1 ISTKSSNM
9 FFSII
14 IPLYNRPVEIKELLA
29 SLTEQEYKNFEVI
42 IVEDGSSRPSEDI
55 VARFE
60 DTLDVHYFYKENEG
74 QGFARNYGFERAKGD
89 FFIVF
94 DSDIIVP
101 TDYFKNVLIGLQ
113 RNNWDAFG
121 GPDAAHK
128 SFTAIQKA
136 ISYSMTSPFTTGGI
150 RGNKKHV
157 GQFHPRSFNMGLS
170 RVLWS
175 NIGGYNLSRRSEDIE
190 FSIRMINS
198 GYKVGLIPEAFVYHK
213 RRTSFP
219 QFFKQTNA
227 FGKGRIDISILYP
240 SELKLVHALP
250 AAFTLGVIVLLVLNI
265 INYTI
270 FTAFIPLQILVY
282 LGNAFVVLYT
292 CLLFLHA
299 LITTKSVV
307 VAFNG
312 VIAAFTQLFAYGT
325 GFMTNFID
333 RIWLH
338 KNTSK

>member
-1 ISTKSSNM
+1 M
-9 FFSII
+9 FFSIV
-14 IPLYNRPVEIKELLA
+14 IPLYNRPDEIKELLT
-29 SLTEQEYKNFEVI
+29 SLLQQTYTSFEVV
-42 IVEDGSSRPSEDI
+42 IVEDGSSKDAKHIVQSFADRLDI
-55 VARFE
+55 Q
-60 DTLDVHYFYKENEG
+60 YFKKKNEG

-89 FFIVF
+89 FFVVF

-101 TDYFKNVLIGLQ
+101 FNYLEVVKKSIEENG
-113 RNNWDAFG
+113 WDAFG
-121 GPDAAHK
+121 GPDAAHE
-128 SFTAIQKA
+128 SFTTIQKA

-157 GQFHPRSFNMGLS
+157 GQFHPRSFNMGIS
-170 RVLWS
+170 KALWA
-175 NIGGYNLSRRSEDIE
+175 NIGGYKLSRRSEDIE

-250 AAFTLGVIVLLVLNI
+250 AAFTLGVIVLIVLNI

-270 FTAFIPLQILVY
+270 FTTFKPLQFLVY
-282 LGNAFVVLYT
+282 FGNAFIVLYT

-299 LITTKSVV
+299 LLTTKRVS

-312 VIAAFTQLFAYGT
+312 VIAAYTQLFAYGT
-325 GFMTNFID
+325 GFITNYID
-333 RIWLH
+333 RIWLR